1 MWKVLWETRSRRE
14 GRVHG
19 FSQHEVSSRLWEEF
33 QRTLRAS
40 VSPANWQK
48 WLAKLE
54 PELGGAQLTLI
65 APNEFHRTWVEEKHG
80 KQIQSIFS
88 EVFGSEMT
96 LALVS
101 LSPRLEVQNEA
112 EPIDVASV
120 DAGPETPGS
129 SVPPFEVEV
138 APRYDT
144 NPSPLFGRYRFENF
158 IQGDSNHFALAAS
171 QAVADQPG
179 VTYNPLFI
187 FGGAGLGKTHLL
199 HAVGHHVHQFYPNL
213 LVRYVTS
220 EKFLNDFIDCIR
232 RKRVDDFKHRYRS
245 TDVLLLDDVQFFERK
260 EQILEEFFHTFNT
273 LHQLGKQLVITSD
286 RHPRNFTVEDR
297 LRSRFEW
304 GLVTDIQP
312 PLLETRLAIL
322 KRGAEFAPKPVPAE
336 VLEYIANTV
345 SDNIRELEGALTR
358 VTAFAALTHRNIDL
372 SMAEKVLGE
381 IHGSKNGARLDALD
395 IITAAADSYG
405 FTVAEVQGPSRRQPL
420 VMCRQVGMYLCRE
433 LTDLSLPKIGDAFG
447 GRDHTTVIHSLDKVN
462 RVIRSDR
469 AVFDRV
475 HNLLQQLRKRRG

>member
-1 MWKVLWETRSRRE
+1 
-14 GRVHG
+14 VHG
-19 FSQHEVSSRLWEEF
+19 FSLEQAASRQWEEF
-33 QRTLRAS
+33 QRTLRGS

-48 WLAKLE
+48 WLSKLE
-54 PELGGAQLTLI
+54 PELGSTNVSLI
-65 APNEFHRTWVEEKHG
+65 APNDFHRTWVEEKHG
-80 KQIQSIFS
+80 KQIESIFHQ
-88 EVFGSEMT
+88 VFGSDMT
-96 LALVS
+96 LSLVS
-101 LSPRLEVQNEA
+101 LSPHLEVTGEDLESGSPAEA
-112 EPIDVASV
+112 TISPTHPSV
-120 DAGPETPGS
+120 
-129 SVPPFEVEV
+129 VEVE
-138 APRYDT
+138 PRYDT

-158 IQGDSNHFALAAS
+158 IQGESNQFAFAAA

-179 VTYNPLFI
+179 VSYNPLFI

-304 GLVTDIQP
+304 GLVTDVQP

-322 KRGAEFAPKPVPAE
+322 KRGAEFAPKRVPPE

-358 VTAFAALTHRNIDL
+358 VTAFAALTHREIDL
-372 SMAEKVLGE
+372 PMAEKVLGE
-381 IHGSKNGARLDALD
+381 IHGKKNGAPLQALE

-433 LTDLSLPKIGDAFG
+433 LTDLSLPKIGEVFG
-447 GRDHTTVIHSLDKVN
+447 GRDHTTVIHSLDKVK

-475 HNLLQQLRKRRG
+475 HNLLQQLRKRGGVS

>member
-1 MWKVLWETRSRRE
+1 M
-14 GRVHG
+14 HG
-19 FSQHEVSSRLWEEF
+19 FSLEESSSRHWEEF
-33 QRTLRAS
+33 QRTLQGS

-48 WLAKLE
+48 WLSKLE
-54 PELGGAQLTLI
+54 PELGPTQVTLI

-80 KQIQSIFS
+80 KHIESIFHQ
-88 EVFGSEMT
+88 VFGPEIRLS
-96 LALVS
+96 LVS
-101 LSPRLEVQNEA
+101 LSPRLEAPGEEA
-112 EPIDVASV
+112 ESHGPSPSV
-120 DAGPETPGS
+120 SHP
-129 SVPPFEVEV
+129 SVVEVE
-138 APRYDT
+138 ARYDS
-144 NPSPLFGRYRFENF
+144 NPSPLFGRYTFENF
-158 IQGDSNHFALAAS
+158 IQADSNQFALKAA
-171 QAVADQPG
+171 QAVADEPG
-179 VTYNPLFI
+179 VSYNPLFI

-199 HAVGHHVHQFYPNL
+199 HAVGHYVHQFYPNL

-304 GLVTDIQP
+304 GLVTDVQP
-312 PLLETRLAIL
+312 PMLETRIAIL
-322 KRGAEFAPKPVPAE
+322 RRWAEFAPKPVPAE

-345 SDNIRELEGALTR
+345 SDNIRQLEGALTR
-358 VTAFAALTHRNIDL
+358 VTAFAALIHREINL
-372 SMAEKVLGE
+372 AMAEKVLGE
-381 IHGSKNGARLDALD
+381 IHGTMSGAPLEALD
-395 IITAAADSYG
+395 IISAAADSFG
-405 FTVAEVQGPSRRQPL
+405 FSVAEVQGPSRRQPL

-433 LTDLSLPKIGDAFG
+433 LTDLSLPKIGEAFG
-447 GRDHTTVIHSLDKVN
+447 GRDHTTVIHSLEKVK

-475 HNLLQQLRKRRG
+475 HNLLQHLKTRGG

>member
-1 MWKVLWETRSRRE
+1 M
-14 GRVHG
+14 HG
-19 FSQHEVSSRLWEEF
+19 FSLEEAASRQWEEF
-33 QRTLRAS
+33 QRTLRGS

-48 WLAKLE
+48 WLSKLE
-54 PELGGAQLTLI
+54 PELGSTNVSLI
-65 APNEFHRTWVEEKHG
+65 APNDFHRTWVEEKHG
-80 KQIQSIFS
+80 KQIESIFQK
-88 EVFGSEMT
+88 VFGSDMT
-96 LALVS
+96 LTLVS
-101 LSPRLEVQNEA
+101 LSPHLEVTGEDLESGSPAEA
-112 EPIDVASV
+112 TISPTHPSV
-120 DAGPETPGS
+120 
-129 SVPPFEVEV
+129 VEVE
-138 APRYDT
+138 PRYDT

-158 IQGDSNHFALAAS
+158 IQGESNQFAFAAA

-179 VTYNPLFI
+179 VSYNPLFI

-304 GLVTDIQP
+304 GLVTDVQP

-322 KRGAEFAPKPVPAE
+322 KRGAEFAPKRVPPE

-358 VTAFAALTHRNIDL
+358 VTAFAALTHREIDL
-372 SMAEKVLGE
+372 PMAEKVLGE
-381 IHGSKNGARLDALD
+381 IHGKKNGAPLQALD

-433 LTDLSLPKIGDAFG
+433 LTDLSLPKIGDVFG
-447 GRDHTTVIHSLDKVN
+447 GRDHTTVIHSLDKVK

-475 HNLLQQLRKRRG
+475 HNLLQQLRKRGGVS

>member
-1 MWKVLWETRSRRE
+1 
-14 GRVHG
+14 VHG
-19 FSQHEVSSRLWEEF
+19 FSLEEATSRQWEEF
-33 QRTLRAS
+33 QTTLRGS

-48 WLAKLE
+48 WLGKLQ
-54 PELGGAQLTLI
+54 PELATTQLTLI

-80 KQIQSIFS
+80 KQIESIFRQ
-88 EVFGSEMT
+88 VFGSEMT
-96 LALVS
+96 FSLIA
-101 LSPRLEVQNEA
+101 LSPYLPGEETDAPGPMV
-112 EPIDVASV
+112 EPIGAPSHPS
-120 DAGPETPGS
+120 AI
-129 SVPPFEVEV
+129 EVE
-138 APRYDT
+138 PRYET

-158 IQGDSNHFALAAS
+158 IQGESNQFALAAA

-179 VTYNPLFI
+179 VSYNPLFI

-199 HAVGHHVHQFYPNL
+199 HAVGHHVHEFYPNL

-322 KRGAEFAPKPVPAE
+322 RRGAEFAPKRVPQE
-336 VLEYIANTV
+336 VLEYIASTV

-358 VTAFAALTHRNIDL
+358 VTAFAALTHREIDL
-372 SMAEKVLGE
+372 PMAEKVLGD
-381 IHGSKNGARLDALD
+381 HGKKNGAPLQALD
-395 IITAAADSYG
+395 IIAAAADSYG
-405 FTVAEVQGPSRRQPL
+405 FSVSEVQGPSRRQPL

-433 LTDLSLPKIGDAFG
+433 LTDLSLPKIGEVFG
-447 GRDHTTVIHSLDKVN
+447 GRDHTTVIHSLDKVK

-475 HNLLQQLRKRRG
+475 HSLLQQLRKRGA